1 MTNKTIIPK
10 LSKALAWKFFSDN
23 NNGETVSCQL
33 CKPRDVKIKD
43 PEKVE
48 SCVIVKTN
56 LSLLREMGLKK

>member
-1 MTNKTIIPK
+1 MNVVDENERLT
-10 LSKALAWKFFSDN
+10 FFN
-23 NNGETVSCQL
+23 VVTQKRNRL
-33 CKPRDVKIKD
+33 D